1 MSGRPWESAAGP
13 ISSVRAP
20 CSLLVLRTRFLPT
33 RRVVEV
39 TWARISNCRLEPE
52 RTMLKPSL
60 QLRIGQQLTMTPQ
73 LQQAIRLLQLPSLDL
88 QAHVRETLETN
99 VMLEAEDELA
109 LDAPPDAAR
118 EREDVPVEE
127 KYAELDGHTAAGDQ
141 REEPEVE
148 IADEAWGEQTSGP
161 SDSPWSG
168 EDDRS
173 GDFSDQHGQTLQEQ
187 LIEQLE
193 LAKLSPVDLAIA
205 RVITD
210 AITDDG
216 YLKDDLE
223 EVRLS
228 LLPEIEATIADVE
241 RVLAAVRSLEPA
253 GVGAR
258 NLGECIALQL
268 RQLHPD
274 TRARDIAIRVAL
286 EHLDLVAGQQLVL
299 LRRQLRCSE
308 GDLEMALA
316 LVRSCHPRPGA
327 AVNPAQ
333 AEYVIPDV
341 FVRRTDHG
349 WIGEINQATVPRVR
363 VNQSY
368 ANLISRAPDHAM
380 LRTQLQEAR
389 WLMRSLEIRNETLV
403 KVARCIVQRQTSF
416 FEIGEEAMEPLI
428 LKDVAEAVEMH
439 ESTISRVTTAKY
451 MHTPRGVFE
460 FRYFFS
466 SHVAAADGTEMS
478 STAIRAKLRKLISQE
493 NPDNPLSDAKL
504 AEILSQEGIPVARRT
519 VAKYREG
526 MQIAPSNERKRAAAR
541 AS

>member
-1 MSGRPWESAAGP
+1 
-13 ISSVRAP
+13 
-20 CSLLVLRTRFLPT
+20 
-33 RRVVEV
+33 
-39 TWARISNCRLEPE
+39 
-52 RTMLKPSL
+52 MLKPSL

-99 VMLEAEDELA
+99 VMLEGEEETLEVPVELV
-109 LDAPPDAAR
+109 R
-118 EREDVPVEE
+118 EREAAPVEE
-127 KYAELDGHTAAGDQ
+127 QYAELDGNSPPGDQ
-141 REEPEVE
+141 RDGPEVE
-148 IADEAWGEQTSGP
+148 IADEAWEATSAGP

-168 EDDRS
+168 DDDRNA
-173 GDFSDQHGQTLQEQ
+173 DFSDQHGQTLQEQ

-193 LAKLSPVDLAIA
+193 LAKLSAIDTAIA

-210 AITDDG
+210 AINDDG
-216 YLKDDLE
+216 YLKDSLE
-223 EVRLS
+223 DIRLS
-228 LLPEIEATIADVE
+228 LKPEIEASAADVE
-241 RVLAAVRSLEPA
+241 RVLQFVQSLEPV

-258 NLGECIALQL
+258 SLGECIALQL
-268 RQLHPD
+268 RQLDPA
-274 TRARDIAIRVAL
+274 TPARDVAIRVAL

-308 GDLEMALA
+308 SDLEMALA

-341 FVRRTDHG
+341 FVRRTEHG
-349 WIGEINQATVPRVR
+349 WTVEINQATVPKVR
-363 VNQSY
+363 VNQNY
-368 ANLISRAPDHAM
+368 ANLISRSPDHAM

-389 WLMRSLEIRNETLV
+389 WLMRSLEIRNETLI
-403 KVARCIVQRQTSF
+403 KVARCIVQRQSSF
-416 FEIGEEAMEPLI
+416 FDIGEEAMEPLI

-466 SHVAAADGTEMS
+466 SHVEAADGTEMS
-478 STAIRAKLRKLISQE
+478 STAIRAKIRKLISQE
-493 NPDNPLSDAKL
+493 NPENPCSDSKL

>member
-1 MSGRPWESAAGP
+1 
-13 ISSVRAP
+13 
-20 CSLLVLRTRFLPT
+20 
-33 RRVVEV
+33 
-39 TWARISNCRLEPE
+39 
-52 RTMLKPSL
+52 MLKPSL

-99 VMLEAEDELA
+99 VMLEAEDETLEP
-109 LDAPPDAAR
+109 LGDTVR
-118 EREDVPVEE
+118 EREEAPEQKDE
-127 KYAELDGHTAAGDQ
+127 KYAELDGNSTPPEQ

-148 IADEAWGEQTSGP
+148 VADEAWGEQASGP
-161 SDSPWSG
+161 SDTPWSG
-168 EDDRS
+168 DDDRS
-173 GDFSDQHGQTLQEQ
+173 SDFSDRHGLTLQEQ
-187 LIEQLE
+187 LIEQLQ
-193 LAKLSPVDLAIA
+193 LAKLSTVDMAIA
-205 RVITD
+205 RVIAD

-216 YLKDDLE
+216 YLKDELE
-223 EVRLS
+223 DVRTS
-228 LLPEIEATIADVE
+228 LLPEIEAPLSHVE
-241 RVLAAVRSLEPA
+241 RILALVQSLEPA

-268 RQLHPD
+268 RQLHGD
-274 TRARDIAIRVAL
+274 TPARDIAIRVAL

-341 FVRRTDHG
+341 FVRRTEHG
-349 WIGEINQATVPRVR
+349 WIVEINQATVPRVR
-363 VNQSY
+363 VNNAY
-368 ANLISRAPDHAM
+368 ANLISRSPDHAM

-389 WLMRSLEIRNETLV
+389 WLMRSLEIRNETLI

-416 FEIGEEAMEPLI
+416 FELGEEAMEPLI

-466 SHVAAADGTEMS
+466 SHVEAADGTEMS
-478 STAIRAKLRKLISQE
+478 STAIRAKIRKLISQE
-493 NPDNPLSDAKL
+493 NPENPWSDSKL